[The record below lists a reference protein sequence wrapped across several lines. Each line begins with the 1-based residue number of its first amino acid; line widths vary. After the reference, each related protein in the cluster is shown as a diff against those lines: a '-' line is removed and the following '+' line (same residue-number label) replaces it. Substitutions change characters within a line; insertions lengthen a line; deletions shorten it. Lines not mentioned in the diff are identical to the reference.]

1 MAESFLLAIL
11 FFCVPEFVVI
21 FAVRNRWTLCGKFG
35 QIYIFAHSLIIS
47 GNA

>member
-11 FFCVPEFVVI
+11 FCVPEFVVI
-21 FAVRNRWTLCGKFG
+21 IAVRNSWTLCGKFG
-35 QIYIFAHSLIIS
+35 QIYIFASTLIIS